1 MGKYR
6 ITDPSGST
14 FEITAPDGASES
26 EIMSYAQKNI
36 GSPQHIGGGQS
47 PAPAPEPTD
56 APWQE
61 DVKGFVR
68 QLGSGASFGLTDVV
82 GDAAQ
87 TFEDDVRESFGFDPS
102 ENTKTSK
109 QYRDQFAEQH
119 PALSMGASIGGGII
133 NPVARGIGNA
143 AMVGKTLLPKMVK
156 SSGAGGV
163 LGGAQAFGEAGG
175 PLSERLKAGGD
186 AAMMGAALGPLV
198 PAAVKTGSSAW
209 TGLANK
215 LAAYGGDKSQL
226 SSASRLM
233 AKAIEDDG
241 YTMETA
247 LKKLK
252 ELGPE
257 STLADLGDNT
267 RSLMHSVYARGGAG
281 SQNVARH
288 FSKRQGGTPS
298 PRGTEN
304 AGLQEGHAAGRVRGM
319 IDKLGFGK
327 YHDRTALDKLQKEA
341 SELYEKAYAANKTI
355 DHPEVN
361 EIMNRE
367 LMKSVMG
374 EARKGMNLTGENVSL
389 VNKELTALGRGQGIT
404 TGKGIGEGLKL
415 KFLDKVKKRLWSLA
429 EQAKRTGDTD
439 LANDYNTVRRDLT
452 RALDKADTTKF
463 YKAARAKSGGKIAA
477 DDARERGK
485 NFISKSE
492 FSDDQTMAD
501 ELAEMSLDE
510 LQNFR
515 MGVAQALKSKV
526 SARKYKAGNA
536 PDAIKGD
543 DSLEARIK
551 VAFGDDDSFVSFKNQ
566 LLAEDE
572 LHRTYSK
579 LTGSPTS
586 KNLGSIDYATDPNT
600 ILEGLQTATHSPVRG
615 TIQTAMGI
623 KDKLLMPKSMSKE
636 LAYLLTRQDL
646 TPIEQQYKAKLLNQ
660 LAQNKLSGGGLAGV
674 ASAIGSSGNP
684 NNRDNKNTRRP
695 LANRLVQ
702 GR

>member
-1 MGKYR
+1 MNLEQKKALAIADATLKLKKSHQEPEDDRNMFQQAGDYLSGVTGEALNTATFGMADKVKDFGGGLG
-6 ITDPSGST
+6 TDFGN
-14 FEITAPDGASES
+14 
-26 EIMSYAQKNI
+26 Y
-36 GSPQHIGGGQS
+36 IGGLIKPDSQQGSYPQRSREQRAEFREEYPTSSFVGSMVGGAANPIAGKVGQWMGAGKS
-47 PAPAPEPTD
+47 LPS
-56 APWQE
+56 
-61 DVKGFVR
+61 KMGR
-68 QLGSGASFGLTDVV
+68 GSVGGAGLS
-82 GDAAQ
+82 AAQ
-87 TFEDDVRESFGFDPS
+87 AIGES
-102 ENTKTSK
+102 
-109 QYRDQFAEQH
+109 
-119 PALSMGASIGGGII
+119 
-133 NPVARGIGNA
+133 NA
-143 AMVGKTLLPKMVK
+143 
-156 SSGAGGV
+156 
-163 LGGAQAFGEAGG
+163 
-175 PLSERLKAGGD
+175 PLSERLQAGIEPGI
-186 AAMMGAALGPLV
+186 MGAALGPLV
-198 PAAVKTGSSAW
+198 PVGVKAVSSAW
-209 TGLANK
+209 SGLANK

-233 AKAIEDDG
+233 AKAIEDDE

-252 ELGPE
+252 ELGPQ

-267 RSLMHSVYARGGAG
+267 RSLMHSVYARGGEG

-288 FSKRQGGTPS
+288 YSRRQGGTPS
-298 PRGTEN
+298 PLGTKT
-304 AGLQEGHAAGRVRGM
+304 AGLQEGHAAGRVRDM

-355 DHPEVN
+355 DHPEIT
-361 EIMNRE
+361 EIMNRD

-389 VNKELTALGRGQGIT
+389 VNKELTALGREQGIT

-452 RALDKADTTKF
+452 RALDEADETGF
-463 YKAARAKSGGKIAA
+463 YKAARAKSGGKLAA

-501 ELAEMSLDE
+501 ELAEMSIDE

-572 LHRTYSK
+572 LHKTYSK

-586 KNLGSIDYATDPNT
+586 KNLGSVDYATDPNT

-636 LAYLLTRQDL
+636 LANLLTRQDL
-646 TPIEQQYKAKLLNQ
+646 TPIEQQYKAKLLSQ
-660 LAQNKLSGGGLAGV
+660 LAQNRLATGGLGGV
-674 ASAIGSSGNP
+674 SGAIGSSDNP
-684 NNRDNKNTRRP
+684 VTITMKKPYNNSRNKNTRRS